1 MYTPALRLFIL
12 IIMISGSSLYA
23 QEHHEISEQHEGES
37 NHHEEHS
44 KHLISASL
52 NHTIIFSAI
61 KNGESKSAIHV
72 PSFGLNYT
80 YSFNHK
86 WAIGLHNDII
96 LEEFVIEGQGSG
108 GEILDVRNENAVDEF
123 IEREIPIALAVVVIY
138 NPIPHLGILAGAGRE
153 FSPQEDFNLI
163 RFGLETPFHLRNNWE
178 IFGVLTY
185 DINIDAYDSL
195 NYGIGIGKMF

>member
-1 MYTPALRLFIL
+1 MNTRALGLFVLIMMMYAST
-12 IIMISGSSLYA
+12 LYA
-23 QEHHEISEQHEGES
+23 QEHHEFSEKQEAES
-37 NHHEEHS
+37 DHHEVHS
-44 KHLISASL
+44 RHLISASL

-80 YSFNHK
+80 YSFNSK

-96 LEEFVIEGQGSG
+96 LEEFVIEGEPSG
-108 GEILDVRNENAVDEF
+108 EEIIDVRNEGEEF
-123 IEREIPIALAVVVIY
+123 IERETPIAMAVVVIY
-138 NPIPHLGILAGAGRE
+138 KPVPHLGLLAGAGRE
-153 FSPQEDFNLI
+153 FSPKEDFNLI
-163 RFGLETPFHLRNNWE
+163 RLGVEVPFHLSNNWE

-185 DINIDAYDSL
+185 DINIDAYNSL